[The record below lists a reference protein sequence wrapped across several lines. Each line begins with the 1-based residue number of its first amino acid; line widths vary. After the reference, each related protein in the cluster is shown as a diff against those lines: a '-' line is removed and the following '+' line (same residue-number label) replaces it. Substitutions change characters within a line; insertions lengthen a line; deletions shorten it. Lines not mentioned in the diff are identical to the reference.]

1 MRDEVL
7 RFCRENHLFSP
18 GDRVTVAL
26 SGGADSM
33 ALLTVLCQLRD
44 GLGIT
49 VCAAHYNHG
58 LRPEEAQRD
67 EDFVRDWCRT
77 QNIPLSVGRGNV
89 AGRAAQTGES
99 TEEAARK
106 LRYAFLLQAARGG
119 KLATAHTADDNAETL
134 LLHLLRGTG
143 LRGLCGIPPRRETI
157 VRPLLS
163 VTRAQIETF
172 LDENRIPHVEDSTN
186 GEDHCVRNRLR
197 HEVMPLLRREN
208 PSFSRT
214 LARTCGLLRQEEAYL
229 SALAA
234 QAEAQCVLPQGGYD
248 CRALGALEPV
258 LRRRVLLSALRR
270 QGLEDPDAACIS
282 RLERLIFSHNPSGT
296 VDLTGGRRARRSYD
310 ALLLEPV
317 AETPSFAPV
326 RLCLPGRT
334 ELPELGLTVTGF
346 FTKNSVFF
354 QKTTT
359 TFYIKC
365 DMITETLWMARP
377 RQPGDR
383 LRRRNGSRSVK
394 RLMIDRKIPA
404 HLRGRLPVITCDGR
418 VAAVWGLGV
427 DEDFRPLPGE
437 SALALTIERKE
448 AYGQDPRSDFPG
460 ASDPAAASDPD
471 Q

>member
-7 RFCRENHLFSP
+7 GFCRDNGLFSP
-18 GDRVTVAL
+18 GDQVTAAV

-33 ALLTVLCQLRD
+33 ALLAVLCQLREE
-44 GLGIT
+44 LGIT
-49 VCAAHYNHG
+49 VRAAHFNHG
-58 LRPEEAQRD
+58 LRPGEAQRD
-67 EDFVRDWCRT
+67 EAFVRDWCQK
-77 QNIPLSVGRGNV
+77 QNLPLSVGRGDV
-89 AGRAAQTGES
+89 TARAAQTGES
-99 TEEAARK
+99 VEEAARA
-106 LRYAFLLQAARGG
+106 LRYAFLLQAAQGG

-157 VRPLLS
+157 VRPLLG
-163 VTRAQIETF
+163 VTRSQIETF
-172 LDENRIPHVEDSTN
+172 LEENRIPHVEDSTN
-186 GEDHCVRNRLR
+186 AENDCVRNRLR
-197 HEVMPLLRREN
+197 HEVIPLLRREN
-208 PSFSRT
+208 PSFSET
-214 LARTCGLLRQEEAYL
+214 VFRTCGLLRQEEDYL

-234 QAEAQCVLPQGGYD
+234 QAERRCALPQGGYD
-248 CRALGALEPV
+248 CRALGELEPV

-270 QGLEDPDAACIS
+270 QGLEDLDAACIS
-282 RLERLIFSHNPSGT
+282 RLERLIFSHNPSAR
-296 VDLTGGRRARRSYD
+296 VDLTGGRCARRSYD
-310 ALLLEPV
+310 ALLFDSAP
-317 AETPSFAPV
+317 ETPAFAPV
-326 RLCLPGRT
+326 TLQVPGQT
-334 ELPELGLTVTGF
+334 FLPELGLTVTGI
-346 FTKNSVFF
+346 FTKNSVLF

-383 LRRRNGSRSVK
+383 LRRRGGSRSVK
-394 RLMIDRKIPA
+394 RLMIDEKIPA
-404 HLRGRLPVITCDGR
+404 HLRGSLPVITCNGR

-448 AYGQDPRSDFPG
+448 AYGQDPRSHLPG

-471 Q
+471 